1 MNVVYINNAETTVT
15 ATDGTKTYK
24 DVTMTNDAA
33 GAGSLTLA
41 FASVASQT
49 VDIFNPT
56 LSYMDQAAQ
65 VKAGMPATTSMTAL
79 QTFYQAN
86 GAMMFGVAA
95 SAAAL
100 ASTLY

>member
-1 MNVVYINNAETTVT
+1 MASES
-15 ATDGTKTYK
+15 
-24 DVTMTNDAA
+24 
-33 GAGSLTLA
+33 GSLTLS

-49 VDIFNPT
+49 VDIFEPK
-56 LSYMDQAAQ
+56 LSHMEMNAQ
-65 VKAGMPATTSMTAL
+65 VTAGMPATTNMAAL
-79 QTFYQAN
+79 GTYYTAN